1 MKKCIKMGF
10 FLIMLIAIIRIDN
23 LTVLA
28 EENDINYERDYLK
41 KIYNSENGLEGTVA
55 NCVYSSSEG
64 FLWVGSYTGL
74 YRYDGTEFKR
84 YLMNGRAL
92 PIKDIVEDENGVLWV
107 GTNGDGLYR
116 FDGKEFSEVKLN
128 TNQDG
133 AYIITKL
140 YIDSCKKIWVGT
152 KAGVFWSSTDDSERM
167 KEHSRFSNLE
177 IADIKELVTGEIV
190 VIDKSGKVY
199 VLNEDNLKEI
209 KLDCLNKEERVRCS
223 SSGELDYFYVGT
235 TQNHI
240 IKISNEGKI
249 IKIIENDN
257 IYSINSIYK
266 IRDDEYWVCSDSG
279 IAILKNDNITKLQLR
294 INESVEDVCS
304 DFQGNFWFAS
314 SREGVL
320 QLYENYFSDLY
331 SYWDLHEIVNSIQIY
346 QEKTY
351 VGCDTGLFCYINDI
365 SVKDELV
372 EACNGVRIRQ
382 IYQDREQNLWVSTYM
397 DGIKILHSDG
407 KISSLNMSNSEL
419 TTNEIRC
426 VWQSESGKIYIG
438 TEEGVFVKKQTGEI
452 TQLVDDPVLNSKRI
466 LDVKEA
472 KNGKIYVAT
481 DGHGLYVINNN
492 FVEKIY
498 SKKQGLPSGVILKV
512 VPSEQMNGIWIVTG
526 EGIYFIDEKGYV
538 EAVTEIPIVN
548 SLDLMLTENGD
559 AVVLA
564 GNGYFRL
571 KEEDLLKKE
580 KISYVHFN
588 REDGLPIDFTANSWN
603 FIKDDILYMCGTTG
617 ATSID
622 LNAKQ
627 IERPIRLYL
636 NKVRE
641 DGEKIETFEDKVIIS
656 SGASRIN
663 VDVRLINFVHRNI
676 YTNYFLEGVDPAPM
690 LRNGN
695 ETTGVSYTNLKGGR
709 YTYQYKVYDSDS
721 EKCIAE
727 ITIPIV
733 KNYAM
738 LEQPEVKVLCTLFTL
753 AFFVFLFIILI
764 WLRDK
769 QIKIKYLREFKKEK
783 EEEISKLAYK
793 DLVTGMY
800 NRNYFEQ
807 ERENVNVKEI
817 YALFSIS
824 VNHIEYLKSKYGVS
838 HTDDILKKAAQI
850 LRESMSDDVK
860 IYRVTEKGFFF
871 WTTKPI
877 QIETYIYEVK
887 EKFQKYGEEERIALS
902 FAAGAIYNNPVEKA
916 TFDELIRRCGD
927 IRLLDEK
934 NMESKF
940 IEGKMKLL

>member
-1 MKKCIKMGF
+1 MNLHFSWRFYLARGNNMKKCIKMGF

-498 SKKQGLPSGVILKV
+498 SKKQGLPSGV
-512 VPSEQMNGIWIVTG
+512 
-526 EGIYFIDEKGYV
+526 
-538 EAVTEIPIVN
+538 
-548 SLDLMLTENGD
+548 
-559 AVVLA
+559 
-564 GNGYFRL
+564 
-571 KEEDLLKKE
+571 
-580 KISYVHFN
+580 
-588 REDGLPIDFTANSWN
+588 
-603 FIKDDILYMCGTTG
+603 
-617 ATSID
+617 
-622 LNAKQ
+622 
-627 IERPIRLYL
+627 
-636 NKVRE
+636 
-641 DGEKIETFEDKVIIS
+641 
-656 SGASRIN
+656 
-663 VDVRLINFVHRNI
+663 
-676 YTNYFLEGVDPAPM
+676 
-690 LRNGN
+690 
-695 ETTGVSYTNLKGGR
+695 
-709 YTYQYKVYDSDS
+709 
-721 EKCIAE
+721 
-727 ITIPIV
+727 
-733 KNYAM
+733 
-738 LEQPEVKVLCTLFTL
+738 
-753 AFFVFLFIILI
+753 
-764 WLRDK
+764 
-769 QIKIKYLREFKKEK
+769 
-783 EEEISKLAYK
+783 
-793 DLVTGMY
+793 
-800 NRNYFEQ
+800 
-807 ERENVNVKEI
+807 
-817 YALFSIS
+817 
-824 VNHIEYLKSKYGVS
+824 
-838 HTDDILKKAAQI
+838 
-850 LRESMSDDVK
+850 
-860 IYRVTEKGFFF
+860 
-871 WTTKPI
+871 
-877 QIETYIYEVK
+877 
-887 EKFQKYGEEERIALS
+887 
-902 FAAGAIYNNPVEKA
+902 
-916 TFDELIRRCGD
+916 
-927 IRLLDEK
+927 
-934 NMESKF
+934 
-940 IEGKMKLL
+940 